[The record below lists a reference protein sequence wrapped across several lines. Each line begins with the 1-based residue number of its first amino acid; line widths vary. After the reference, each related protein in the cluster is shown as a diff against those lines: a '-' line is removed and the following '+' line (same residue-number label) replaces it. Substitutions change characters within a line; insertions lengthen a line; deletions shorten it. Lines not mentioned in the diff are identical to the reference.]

1 MWQVASVVAVCVIGD
16 SLAKL
21 KCNFISI
28 SNFHALHV
36 KYNKEQQQQQ
46 EQNIA
51 VLQAHVSLC
60 VCVYE
65 KVTFY
70 FVGIV
75 ADK

>member
-1 MWQVASVVAVCVIGD
+1 MWQVVSVVAVHVIGD

-36 KYNKEQQQQQ
+36 KFNKEQQQQK
-46 EQNIA
+46 EQYA
-51 VLQAHVSLC
+51 TMLQA
-60 VCVYE
+60 YE

-70 FVGIV
+70 FYDKV
-75 ADK
+75 AGK